1 METISLSAKIAQQLE
16 SEVLSGRRA
25 LGERLDEREL
35 AEQFNASR
43 TPVREALQR
52 LAATGLVQINGR
64 HGTHI
69 TRLTLTQLLD
79 GFRVVSELEAIAAEQ
94 AAGRIDKAQ
103 IAALWDYQASCEAAY
118 EDHDVD
124 AFCMANDLLHA
135 AILEA
140 SGNNMLQEQMRV
152 GRVLS
157 PYRRHITHQ
166 PGRIVA
172 SIEEHNAFLTA
183 ISKGDGEIAAK
194 HMRSH
199 VNALA
204 NGLSDFLYFL
214 DQTGR
219 SQILA

>member
-1 METISLSAKIAQQLE
+1 METISLSSKIAQQLE
-16 SEVLSGRRA
+16 SEVLSGHRA

-69 TRLTLTQLLD
+69 ARLTLTQLLD
-79 GFRVVSELEAIAAEQ
+79 GFRVISELEAIAAEQ
-94 AAGRIDKAQ
+94 AAGRITAKQLAT
-103 IAALWDYQASCEAAY
+103 LWEYQSSCETAHA
-118 EDHDVD
+118 DHDVD
-124 AFCMANDLLHA
+124 AFCQANDLLHS
-135 AILEA
+135 AILDA
-140 SGNNMLQEQMRV
+140 SGNSMLQEQMRV

-166 PGRIVA
+166 PGRIA
-172 SIEEHNAFLTA
+172 TSIEEHNAFLTA
-183 ISKGDGEIAAK
+183 IGAGDGTIAAQ

>member
-16 SEVLSGRRA
+16 SEVLSGHRA

-52 LAATGLVQINGR
+52 LAASGLVQINGR

-69 TRLTLTQLLD
+69 AKLTLTQLLD
-79 GFRVVSELEAIAAEQ
+79 GFRVISELEAIAAEQ
-94 AAGRIDKAQ
+94 AAGRITEKQ
-103 IAALWDYQASCEAAY
+103 ITTLWEYQTSCEAAY
-118 EDHDVD
+118 TDLDVD
-124 AFCMANDLLHA
+124 AFCKANDLLHA

-140 SGNNMLQEQMRV
+140 SGNSMLQEQMRV

-166 PGRIVA
+166 PGRMA
-172 SIEEHNAFLTA
+172 TSIEEHDAFLTA
-183 ISKGDGEIAAK
+183 IGAGDGTIAAQ

>member
-1 METISLSAKIAQQLE
+1 METISLSSKIAQQLE
-16 SEVLSGRRA
+16 SEVLSGHRA

-52 LAATGLVQINGR
+52 LAASGLVQINGR

-69 TRLTLTQLLD
+69 AKLTLTQLLD
-79 GFRVVSELEAIAAEQ
+79 GFRVISELEAIAAEQ
-94 AAGRIDKAQ
+94 AAGRITAKQLAT
-103 IAALWDYQASCEAAY
+103 LWEYQSSCEAAHA
-118 EDHDVD
+118 DHDVD
-124 AFCMANDLLHA
+124 AFCRANDLLHS
-135 AILEA
+135 AILDA
-140 SGNNMLQEQMRV
+140 SGNSMLQEQMRV

-166 PGRIVA
+166 PGRIA
-172 SIEEHNAFLTA
+172 TSIEEHNAFLTA
-183 ISKGDGEIAAK
+183 IGAGDGTIAAQ